1 MRVKGIR
8 SVPGKEDVKMSGTFR
23 NRCAVALWVGALF
36 CGSISV
42 QVRAETADEPLRRE
56 KARGVVT
63 GIVVEKGSGERLA
76 ALRPDRRFALTST
89 FKAPLCAR
97 VWEEGWGARKGRVA
111 LGGTVDY
118 APDFSQRRPDDSVT
132 LDEACRATLR
142 TSDNRAANFVLRLTG
157 GPEALMAWLR
167 SRGDDVTRLD
177 RFEPDLNRW
186 HPDDPRDT
194 TTPAAAAALWRTL
207 DGTLRP
213 EARERWLEALEA
225 NETAPHLL
233 RAEPALKH
241 WRIADRTGAGR
252 GTRAYHA
259 RVESPSGEVYFVA
272 IHLVVRAADAGL
284 REKDAVLKERLA
296 EVAVLLVRDEKKSF
310 SREATK

>member
-1 MRVKGIR
+1 M
-8 SVPGKEDVKMSGTFR
+8 
-23 NRCAVALWVGALF
+23 
-36 CGSISV
+36 
-42 QVRAETADEPLRRE
+42 
-56 KARGVVT
+56 
-63 GIVVEKGSGERLA
+63 
-76 ALRPDRRFALTST
+76 
-89 FKAPLCAR
+89 
-97 VWEEGWGARKGRVA
+97 
-111 LGGTVDY
+111 
-118 APDFSQRRPDDSVT
+118 
-132 LDEACRATLR
+132 
-142 TSDNRAANFVLRLTG
+142 TG
-157 GPEALMAWLR
+157 GPEALTAWLR

-284 REKDAVLKERLA
+284 REKDAVLKECLA
-296 EVAVLLVRDEKKSF
+296 EVAALLVRDEKKSF